1 MVNIRSPVSSCGALA
16 MEILDPDNR
25 RISVILLPLR
35 PMIHP
40 TISDGMEMFCV
51 RKLAVDCATVG
62 EWGEGGGERRA
73 TSPLD
78 LRAPAEKPLA
88 DRLVPEVASPT
99 PGWNGTVP

>member
-1 MVNIRSPVSSCGALA
+1 MMVNIRSPVSSCGALA

-35 PMIHP
+35 PIIHP

-51 RKLAVDCATVG
+51 RRLAVDCATVG

-78 LRAPAEKPLA
+78 LRAPAE
-88 DRLVPEVASPT
+88 
-99 PGWNGTVP
+99 